1 MLQILQFGKI
11 VKKVK
16 RIYVIIRK
24 LFKFENAHI
33 VRNCTSRRCSRSIHG
48 HSYKVEVKLSSNYLD
63 NGEMV
68 YDFGLMKLSI
78 KELIDSFDHAITL
91 WSKDDNQYIEYAK
104 QFSERWILLPV
115 NPSAEQFSRVF
126 FLMIDRVLELM
137 EFNNCERE
145 VALHSVV
152 VHETDTGYAE
162 CFREDAYNF
171 EGMGEIRLEDIV
183 FSKRIIEEWSDPGL
197 WEKML
202 NYKPIESPIEV

>member
-1 MLQILQFGKI
+1 M
-11 VKKVK
+11 
-16 RIYVIIRK
+16 IIRK

-68 YDFGLMKLSI
+68 YDFGLMKVTI
-78 KELIDSFDHAITL
+78 KDLIDSFDHAITL
-91 WSKDDNQYIEYAK
+91 WAKDDDEYIEYAK
-104 QFSERWILLPV
+104 KFSERWIVLPV

-126 FLMIDRVLELM
+126 FIIIDRVLNLM
-137 EFNNCERE
+137 EFNNGEKE
-145 VALHSVV
+145 VKLHSIT

-171 EGMGEIRLEDIV
+171 KGMGEIKLEDIV
-183 FSKRIIEEWSDPGL
+183 FSDRIKEEWNDSRL
-197 WEKML
+197 WDKLLREEKL
-202 NYKPIESPIEV
+202 TPPKEI

>member
-1 MLQILQFGKI
+1 
-11 VKKVK
+11 
-16 RIYVIIRK
+16 VIIRK

-48 HSYKVEVKLSSNYLD
+48 HSYKVEVKLSSNFLD

-68 YDFGLMKLSI
+68 YDFGLMKLNI

-91 WSKDDNQYIEYAK
+91 WSKDDEEYKNFAK
-104 QFSERWILLPV
+104 KFSERWIELPV

-126 FLMIDRVLELM
+126 FVIIDRVLELTDFKNG
-137 EFNNCERE
+137 EKE
-145 VALHSVV
+145 VKLHSVI

-171 EGMGEIRLEDIV
+171 ENMGEIKLEDII
-183 FSKRIIEEWSDPGL
+183 FSERIKEEWSDKNL
-197 WEKML
+197 WNKILKGEKL
-202 NYKPIESPIEV
+202 NTPKEV